1 MRPRTLFGI
10 RHHSQLLWKWHRRFR
25 LQGRKP
31 RPGAGMRRRAE
42 QQGPRT
48 HPPDGSRTR
57 SSPPSL
63 LSGWNRWHVA
73 SIYGNSRWRGDSE
86 NCSAWHVQVLQSG
99 NAFCGAAPTLYQA
112 PIPGGDYPSEVT
124 HSPWP
129 QRFQSSREILRFGVT
144 NYQRSKKAYFP
155 WAWLLLRS
163 YLPSLLVAGRALT
176 GTLAKE
182 RCLLAIGVPS
192 SATAAGRKPSSFWA
206 AVPGP
211 PGSEDVH
218 RGCDSW

>member
-1 MRPRTLFGI
+1 MTRGNSSSDRCGRCSFINPSSGSDGSERSEVEPEPAPRTDISPSVRPRTLFGI
-10 RHHSQLLWKWHRRFR
+10 WRHSQLLWKWHRRFR

-86 NCSAWHVQVLQSG
+86 NCSAWRVQVLQSG

-112 PIPGGDYPSEVT
+112 PIPG
-124 HSPWP
+124 
-129 QRFQSSREILRFGVT
+129 R
-144 NYQRSKKAYFP
+144 
-155 WAWLLLRS
+155 
-163 YLPSLLVAGRALT
+163 
-176 GTLAKE
+176 
-182 RCLLAIGVPS
+182 
-192 SATAAGRKPSSFWA
+192 
-206 AVPGP
+206 
-211 PGSEDVH
+211 
-218 RGCDSW
+218 

>member
-1 MRPRTLFGI
+1 MLGCAVGRSSRGRARTRRMAPGHGL
-10 RHHSQLLWKWHRRFR
+10 HRQACCPAGTDGMSHPFTETPGGVGTVRTAV
-25 LQGRKP
+25 
-31 RPGAGMRRRAE
+31 PGAYRYSNRGMHFVERL
-42 QQGPRT
+42 
-48 HPPDGSRTR
+48 
-57 SSPPSL
+57 L
-63 LSGWNRWHVA
+63 LSTRPL
-73 SIYGNSRWRGDSE
+73 SRE
-86 NCSAWHVQVLQSG
+86 
-99 NAFCGAAPTLYQA
+99 
-112 PIPGGDYPSEVT
+112 GDYPSEVT